1 MAEPIT
7 SILDSVKK
15 MIGPSVIYDVFDPDL
30 IMHINT
36 VFFSLYQLGV
46 TEAPFV
52 ITGSDETW
60 SDFYSESD
68 LEAVKTYVGLK
79 TRMFF
84 DPPTNS
90 SLISAINE
98 QIKELE
104 WRINVS
110 VDPKVEG

>member
-1 MAEPIT
+1 MADAQIE

-15 MIGPSVIYDVFDPDL
+15 MIGPSTTYTVFDPDL

-36 VFFSLYQLGV
+36 LFFTLWQLGV
-46 TEAPFV
+46 TEEPFH

-60 SDFYSESD
+60 EDFHAGSD

-79 TRMFF
+79 TRMYF
-84 DPPTNS
+84 DPPSNAA
-90 SLISAINE
+90 LISAINE

-104 WRINVS
+104 VRINVA
-110 VDPKVEG
+110 VDPSD